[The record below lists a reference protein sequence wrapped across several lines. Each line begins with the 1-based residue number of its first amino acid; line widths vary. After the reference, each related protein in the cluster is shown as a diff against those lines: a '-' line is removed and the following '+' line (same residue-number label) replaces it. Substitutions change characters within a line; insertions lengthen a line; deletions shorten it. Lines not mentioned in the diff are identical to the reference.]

1 MDIFTLTATK
11 FAMSAEG
18 MTWRWALTG
27 SSEAVVHNVR
37 LGSGEWQY
45 EAFTDLFGWLEHYA
59 EPLFDKVES
68 EERIVAALGDWISR
82 NVFGEIARVLAD
94 AAPCTIRIVLP
105 HAAAELAFLPLAL
118 ARVGDQPLAV
128 QQVSLVIDAA
138 TAPPSGPRAVRSA
151 GRNPAAPRRLRV
163 LGLFSLPD
171 GSGALNLRRER
182 HELERMVGELAA
194 SGRAI
199 EIRSLQYGA
208 TRQKLAEAVAD
219 RGGWDVVHL
228 SGHGRAGTF
237 MLEKADGSPDPV
249 SGDELVKLLLPLRGR
264 VSLVTV
270 SSCDSGERVA
280 RRQRE
285 MLADPGVTAREAQS
299 DEAGDDA
306 IGPAGSGRALAAEL
320 ARRLGCAVV
329 GMRYPV
335 AEPFAA
341 ALAAELYSL
350 LFARNLPL
358 ASALASAMATAGA
371 GYATVDRP
379 ALSVGAPALYSASA
393 IDLRLVAPQVSTRTP
408 RAGSR
413 LAGFPVQPGRFVGR
427 VPEMSR
433 AAQALAPGSGC
444 PAVVIHGMPGAGKT
458 AFALELAYTQRD
470 NFTTFVWYTAPDE
483 SADPAAALT
492 HLART
497 MEQKIDGLKFA
508 HLVDDPAGLDSFLP
522 RLTALFAQQRILL
535 VIDNAGSLLTPA
547 GNWREQRWQRVV
559 GALTGHTGLGRL
571 IITTRFV
578 ITGVGPALE
587 EPVGALS
594 ETEALLLA
602 RELPGLRALLD
613 GTAPPLNE
621 TAARGL
627 AHRVMKATSGHPAML
642 ELADG
647 QGEQPLQLAKSILV
661 IEQACTDART
671 PPGLPQAV
679 GPARW
684 LPVIDGWTGQVSR
697 CLDPSAR
704 LLFGILCCLEPD
716 DRERGTLDDV
726 WPHLWRAL
734 GRPGDP
740 PAPDT
745 RAIAASGLMGVEHHV
760 EADGLSNSDFLI
772 HPVVAAVGRADAGRH
787 ARHLVDRVLADYWS
801 SLFVRA
807 VTGTAPST

>member
-27 SSEAVVHNVR
+27 PSGAVAHNVR

-59 EPLFDKVES
+59 EPLFDRVES

-94 AAPCTIRIVLP
+94 AAPCTVRIVLP
-105 HAAAELAFLPLAL
+105 RAAAELAFLPLAL

-128 QQVSLVIDAA
+128 QHVSLVIDAA

-228 SGHGRAGTF
+228 SGHGRAGMF
-237 MLEKADGSPDPV
+237 VLEKADGSPDPV

-285 MLADPGVTAREAQS
+285 MLADPGVTAREARS

-320 ARRLGCAVV
+320 ARRLECAVV

-358 ASALASAMATAGA
+358 ASALASAVAAAGA
-371 GYATVDRP
+371 GHATVDRP

-413 LAGFPVQPGRFVGR
+413 
-427 VPEMSR
+427 
-433 AAQALAPGSGC
+433 
-444 PAVVIHGMPGAGKT
+444 
-458 AFALELAYTQRD
+458 
-470 NFTTFVWYTAPDE
+470 
-483 SADPAAALT
+483 
-492 HLART
+492 
-497 MEQKIDGLKFA
+497 
-508 HLVDDPAGLDSFLP
+508 
-522 RLTALFAQQRILL
+522 
-535 VIDNAGSLLTPA
+535 
-547 GNWREQRWQRVV
+547 
-559 GALTGHTGLGRL
+559 
-571 IITTRFV
+571 
-578 ITGVGPALE
+578 
-587 EPVGALS
+587 
-594 ETEALLLA
+594 
-602 RELPGLRALLD
+602 
-613 GTAPPLNE
+613 
-621 TAARGL
+621 
-627 AHRVMKATSGHPAML
+627 
-642 ELADG
+642 
-647 QGEQPLQLAKSILV
+647 
-661 IEQACTDART
+661 
-671 PPGLPQAV
+671 
-679 GPARW
+679 
-684 LPVIDGWTGQVSR
+684 R
-697 CLDPSAR
+697 CPSAR
-704 LLFGILCCLEPD
+704 PRCT
-716 DRERGTLDDV
+716 R
-726 WPHLWRAL
+726 
-734 GRPGDP
+734 RP
-740 PAPDT
+740 
-745 RAIAASGLMGVEHHV
+745 RSISG
-760 EADGLSNSDFLI
+760 
-772 HPVVAAVGRADAGRH
+772 
-787 ARHLVDRVLADYWS
+787 
-801 SLFVRA
+801 
-807 VTGTAPST
+807 